1 MKMIKYFLG
10 VLLIFSAISSCQD
23 ELSVDLSERK
33 FVRITKQSV
42 YLNVGEKMTLSA
54 TTDTLG
60 SINKTFN
67 WSVIDS
73 QIATIETGSNNSAII
88 TGLQEGIT
96 VIMVESS
103 DGELKYFTDLSVSGD
118 KVVKILSIG
127 DRVSE
132 DATENYLYNFAKAD
146 GSKVIIGNL
155 FLQTSSLQNHWSN
168 ASNNADVYQLRI
180 INSDGS
186 RSTFNNLD
194 IINAI
199 TEENWDFVVFQE
211 TSNLAGVVDGYQEF
225 LPKLVELTK
234 SYASNPDMK
243 IALHQP
249 WAYSSNASQEGFS
262 LYEYD
267 QIKMYNAIVSAVNQA
282 ASESDIDIIIP
293 SGTAIQNGRTT
304 YMGDQNYLGDLF
316 TRDGLL
322 LSLQKG
328 RFTVATTWYE
338 SLFGENVTNNTFS
351 LTSMSEYESNLIKE
365 SAHAA
370 VIESSSITPIDEYRY
385 PEGFELNTFELT
397 SPIYIDF
404 GTFHSPAPFN
414 NYNHPGD
421 PKIADLKDGDGA
433 STYFEISVNEPF
445 SGTLERNLANNLGFP
460 HTASRDMFFSDGNLG
475 FPISSF
481 ALSNFN
487 KDQKYTFVF
496 YGHINDGGTQTE
508 YKVIGKNNGVD
519 YLATGHNL
527 DNVAIVAD
535 IYPTDYGTL
544 IVRLTKGPENVHWAG
559 FFGINAMVIFPEGYP
574 IPYL

>member
-1 MKMIKYFLG
+1 MKMIKCFLG
-10 VLLIFSAISSCQD
+10 ILLIFSVFSSCQD

-42 YLNVGEKMTLSA
+42 YLNVGEKMTLRA

-73 QIATIETGSNNSAII
+73 QIATIEADSDNSAII
-88 TGLQEGIT
+88 TGLQEGNT
-96 VIMVESS
+96 VVKVESS
-103 DGELKYFTDLSVSGD
+103 DGELMYFTDLSVSGD
-118 KVVKILSIG
+118 KIFKILSIG
-127 DRVSE
+127 NRVSE
-132 DATENYLYNFAKAD
+132 DATENYLYNLANE
-146 GSKVIIGNL
+146 GGYNVIIGNL
-155 FLQTSSLQNHWSN
+155 FLEGSSLQNHWTN

-186 RSTFNNLD
+186 RSTFNNQD
-194 IINAI
+194 IVNAI
-199 TEENWDFVVFQE
+199 TEENWDFISFQE
-211 TSNLAGVVDGYQEF
+211 SSDLAGVSDGYQEF
-225 LPKLVELTK
+225 LPQLVELTK
-234 SYASNPDMK
+234 SYASNPDLK

-249 WAYSSNASQEGFS
+249 WAYAEDASQEGFS

-304 YMGDQNYLGDLF
+304 YLGDQNYLGDLF

-322 LSLQKG
+322 LSLEKG
-328 RFTVATTWYE
+328 RFTAASTWYE
-338 SLFGENVTNNTFS
+338 TLFGESVTNNTFS
-351 LTSMSEYESNLIKE
+351 LASMSEYENNLIKE

-370 VIESSSITPIDEYRY
+370 VIQSTNITPIDEYRY

-397 SPIYIDF
+397 KPIYIDF
-404 GTFHSPAPFN
+404 GTFHSPAPYN

-421 PKIADLKDGDGA
+421 PKISDLKDEDGT
-433 STYFEISVNEPF
+433 STFFEISINEPF
-445 SGTLERNLANNLGFP
+445 TGTLERNLGNNLGF
-460 HTASRDMFFSDGNLG
+460 HHEASRDMFFSDGNLG
-475 FPISSF
+475 FPVSSF

-487 KDQKYTFVF
+487 IDQNFTFVF
-496 YGHINDGGTQTE
+496 YGSINDGGTQTE
-508 YKVIGKNNGVD
+508 YRVIGKNNGVD
-519 YLATGHNL
+519 FLFTSHNA
-527 DNVAIVAD
+527 DNVAVVAD

-544 IVRLTKGPENVHWAG
+544 VVRLTKGPDNVHWAG
-559 FFGINAMVIFPEGYP
+559 FFGINLMVIYPEGYP